1 LQENDVTGIAI
12 ILFAFHHSGGGGKTR
27 IVEMVHTRL
36 VSIAHIV

>member
-1 LQENDVTGIAI
+1 LQENDVTGIVI
-12 ILFAFHHSGGGGKTR
+12 IFFAFHHGGGGGKTR